1 MIHQKKLLKES
12 DTMGYVRVKALIGS
26 SKDNVKE
33 VGLLVD
39 TGSFYT
45 ILPPSLAKELGIMAQ
60 LTTELTL
67 ADKCIV
73 KAGMS
78 LAYMKLLDREGV
90 LPVAIL
96 DAPEPLLGTTALEGL
111 GVKVDPLTG
120 KLEYS
125 RSFGLAV
132 LISSKFYPF

>member
-1 MIHQKKLLKES
+1 MQ
-12 DTMGYVRVKALIGS
+12 V
-26 SKDNVKE
+26 
-33 VGLLVD
+33 
-39 TGSFYT
+39 SFYT
-45 ILPPSLAKELGIMAQ
+45 VLPPSLAKELGIVAQ

-67 ADKCIV
+67 ADKRIV
-73 KAGMS
+73 KEGMS

-120 KLEYS
+120 NLEY
-125 RSFGLAV
+125 
-132 LISSKFYPF
+132 